1 MLISAAVSI
10 AERQANRMGAKH
22 YAGRSHVILERS
34 LVALKSSNWFPVVS
48 GFLEP
53 LLYLFSFGYGV
64 GTLIGDIQVS
74 NGQVVSYAMF
84 IAPGLLATSFSA
96 MNGAI
101 YDSTWNVYFKLHEGK
116 IYNGML
122 ATSLGP
128 LDVALGE
135 ILTALLRGFAYAVG
149 FMAVA
154 TPMGLIPSWWG
165 VLAIPTT
172 VLIAFGFASIGMAI
186 TSYFKSYQQMG
197 LINISLLPIFLFSGS
212 FYPLS
217 VFPDWAQIIIKTLP
231 LWHAI
236 EMVRNLSLGIINLS
250 LLGHI
255 TYFVVMVV
263 AGLFFT
269 TKRLNALFMR

>member
-1 MLISAAVSI
+1 MLISAAVAI
-10 AERQANRMGAKH
+10 AERQIGKPGERF
-22 YAGRSHVILERS
+22 YAGRSRVILERS
-34 LVALKSSNWFPVVS
+34 LIAFKSSTWFAVLS

-64 GTLIGDIQVS
+64 GKLIGEITMP
-74 NGQVVSYAMF
+74 NGTVISYAMF
-84 IAPGLLATSFSA
+84 IAPGLLATSA

-101 YDSTWNVYFKLHEGK
+101 YDSTWNVYFKLNESK
-116 IYNGML
+116 LYQGML

-135 ILTALLRGFAYAVG
+135 IMSALLRGFVYALG
-149 FMAVA
+149 FMGVAV
-154 TPMGLIPSWWG
+154 PMGLIPSWWG
-165 VLAIPTT
+165 VLVVPAA
-172 VLIAFGFASIGMAI
+172 VLIAFGFASLGMAI

-212 FYPLS
+212 FYPLT
-217 VFPDWAQIIIKTLP
+217 VFPEWAQIIIKCLP

-236 EMVRNLSLGIINLS
+236 ELVRNLSLGIVGIGLLS
-250 LLGHI
+250 HI
-255 TYFVVMVV
+255 AYFIIMITL
-263 AGLFFT
+263 GLFFT

>member
-1 MLISAAVSI
+1 VLISAAVSI
-10 AERQANRMGAKH
+10 AERQANRIGAKH

-84 IAPGLLATSFSA
+84 IAPGLLATSA

-116 IYNGML
+116 IYHGML

-135 ILTALLRGFAYAVG
+135 ILTALIRGFAYAVG

-165 VLAIPTT
+165 VSAIPAA

-217 VFPDWAQIIIKTLP
+217 VFPDWAQVIIKSLP

-236 EMVRNLSLGIINLS
+236 EIIRNLSLGIINLS
-250 LLGHI
+250 LLGHVA
-255 TYFVVMVV
+255 YFLVMII

-269 TKRLNALFMR
+269 TRRLNALFMR

>member
-84 IAPGLLATSFSA
+84 IAPGLLATSA

-116 IYNGML
+116 IYHGML

-135 ILTALLRGFAYAVG
+135 ILTALIRGFAYAVG

-165 VLAIPTT
+165 VLAIPAA

-236 EMVRNLSLGIINLS
+236 ELIRNLSLGIINFS

-255 TYFVVMVV
+255 AYFLLMIVV
-263 AGLFFT
+263 GLFFT
-269 TKRLNALFMR
+269 TRRLNALFMR

>member
-1 MLISAAVSI
+1 MLISAAVAI

-84 IAPGLLATSFSA
+84 IAPGLLATSA

-116 IYNGML
+116 IYHGML

-165 VLAIPTT
+165 VLAIPAA

-217 VFPDWAQIIIKTLP
+217 VFPDWAQIVIKTLP

-236 EMVRNLSLGIINLS
+236 EMTRNLTLGIINFS

-255 TYFVVMVV
+255 AYFLVMIVV
-263 AGLFFT
+263 GLFFT

>member
-74 NGQVVSYAMF
+74 NGQVVSYATF
-84 IAPGLLATSFSA
+84 IAPGLLATSA

-116 IYNGML
+116 IYHGML

-135 ILTALLRGFAYAVG
+135 ILTALIRGFAYAVG

-165 VLAIPTT
+165 VLAIPAA

-236 EMVRNLSLGIINLS
+236 ELIRNLSLGIINFS

-255 TYFVVMVV
+255 AYFLVMIVV
-263 AGLFFT
+263 GLFFT
-269 TKRLNALFMR
+269 TRRLNALFMR

>member
-1 MLISAAVSI
+1 VLISAAVSI
-10 AERQANRMGAKH
+10 AERQVNRMGAKH
-22 YAGRSHVILERS
+22 YAGRSHVVLERS
-34 LVALKSSNWFPVVS
+34 LLAFKSSSWFAVLS

-84 IAPGLLATSFSA
+84 IAPGLLATSA

-101 YDSTWNVYFKLHEGK
+101 YDSTWNVYFKLHEAK
-116 IYNGML
+116 TYQGML

-154 TPMGLIPSWWG
+154 TPMGLI
-165 VLAIPTT
+165 
-172 VLIAFGFASIGMAI
+172 AFGFASIGMAI
-186 TSYFKSYQQMG
+186 TSYFNSYQQMG

-236 EMVRNLSLGIINLS
+236 EMIRNLSLGIINFS
-250 LLGHI
+250 LLGHVA
-255 TYFVVMVV
+255 YFLVMIIG
-263 AGLFFT
+263 GLFFT

>member
-1 MLISAAVSI
+1 MVISAAVAI

-84 IAPGLLATSFSA
+84 IAPGLLATSA

-116 IYNGML
+116 IYHGML

-165 VLAIPTT
+165 VLAIPAA

-217 VFPDWAQIIIKTLP
+217 VFPDWAQIVIKTLP

-236 EMVRNLSLGIINLS
+236 EMIRNLTLGIINFS

-255 TYFVVMVV
+255 AYFLVMIVG
-263 AGLFFT
+263 GLFFT

>member
-1 MLISAAVSI
+1 MLISAAVAI
-10 AERQANRMGAKH
+10 AERQIGKPGERF
-22 YAGRSHVILERS
+22 YAGRSSVILERS
-34 LVALKSSNWFPVVS
+34 LIAFKSSTWFAVLS

-64 GTLIGDIQVS
+64 GKLIGDITMP
-74 NGQVVSYAMF
+74 NGTVISYAMF
-84 IAPGLLATSFSA
+84 IAPGLLATSA

-101 YDSTWNVYFKLHEGK
+101 YDSTWNVYFKLNESK
-116 IYNGML
+116 LYQGML

-135 ILTALLRGFAYAVG
+135 IMSALLRGFVYALG
-149 FMAVA
+149 FMSVAV
-154 TPMGLIPSWWG
+154 PMGLIPSWWG
-165 VLAIPTT
+165 VLVVPAA
-172 VLIAFGFASIGMAI
+172 VLIAFGFASLGMAI

-212 FYPLS
+212 FYPLT
-217 VFPDWAQIIIKTLP
+217 VFPDWAQIIIKCLP

-236 EMVRNLSLGIINLS
+236 ELVRNLSLGFISIGLLS
-250 LLGHI
+250 HI
-255 TYFVVMVV
+255 AYFLAMITL
-263 AGLFFT
+263 GLFFT

>member
-1 MLISAAVSI
+1 MLISAAVAI

-84 IAPGLLATSFSA
+84 IAPGLLATSA

-116 IYNGML
+116 IYHGML

-135 ILTALLRGFAYAVG
+135 ILTALIRGFAYAVG

-165 VLAIPTT
+165 VLAIPAA

-217 VFPDWAQIIIKTLP
+217 VFPDWAQIVIKTLP

-236 EMVRNLSLGIINLS
+236 EMIRNLTLGIINFS

-255 TYFVVMVV
+255 AYFLVMIVV
-263 AGLFFT
+263 GLFFT

>member
-1 MLISAAVSI
+1 VSISVAVSI

-84 IAPGLLATSFSA
+84 IAPGLLATSA

-116 IYNGML
+116 IYHGML

-165 VLAIPTT
+165 VLAIPAA
-172 VLIAFGFASIGMAI
+172 VLIAFGFAAIGMAI

-236 EMVRNLSLGIINLS
+236 ELIRNLSLGIINFS

-255 TYFVVMVV
+255 AYFLVMIVV
-263 AGLFFT
+263 GLFFT
-269 TKRLNALFMR
+269 TRRLNALFMR

>member
-84 IAPGLLATSFSA
+84 IAPGLLATSA

-116 IYNGML
+116 IYHGML

-154 TPMGLIPSWWG
+154 TPMGLIQSWWG
-165 VLAIPTT
+165 VLAIPAA

-217 VFPDWAQIIIKTLP
+217 VFPDWAQIIIKALP

-255 TYFVVMVV
+255 AYFVVMVV
-263 AGLFFT
+263 VGLFFT

>member
-84 IAPGLLATSFSA
+84 IAPGLLATSA

-116 IYNGML
+116 IYHGML

-135 ILTALLRGFAYAVG
+135 ILTALIRGFAYAVG

-165 VLAIPTT
+165 VLAIPAA

-236 EMVRNLSLGIINLS
+236 ELIRNLSLGIIDFS

-255 TYFVVMVV
+255 AYFLVMIVV
-263 AGLFFT
+263 GLFFT
-269 TKRLNALFMR
+269 TRRLNALFMR

>member
-1 MLISAAVSI
+1 MLISVAVSI

-84 IAPGLLATSFSA
+84 IAPGLLATSA

-116 IYNGML
+116 IYHGML

-165 VLAIPTT
+165 VLAIPAA

-217 VFPDWAQIIIKTLP
+217 VFPDWAQIVIKILP

-236 EMVRNLSLGIINLS
+236 EMIRNLTLGIINFS

-255 TYFVVMVV
+255 AYFLVMIVV
-263 AGLFFT
+263 GLFFT

>member
-1 MLISAAVSI
+1 MLISAAVTI

-84 IAPGLLATSFSA
+84 IAPGLLATSA

-116 IYNGML
+116 IYHGML

-135 ILTALLRGFAYAVG
+135 ILTALIRGFAYAVG

-165 VLAIPTT
+165 VLAIPAA

-212 FYPLS
+212 LYPLS

-236 EMVRNLSLGIINLS
+236 EIIRNLSLGIINLS

-255 TYFVVMVV
+255 AYFVVMVV
-263 AGLFFT
+263 VGLFFT

>member
-1 MLISAAVSI
+1 
-10 AERQANRMGAKH
+10 
-22 YAGRSHVILERS
+22 
-34 LVALKSSNWFPVVS
+34 VVS

-84 IAPGLLATSFSA
+84 IAPGLLATSA

-116 IYNGML
+116 IYHGML

-135 ILTALLRGFAYAVG
+135 ILTALIRGFAYAVG

-165 VLAIPTT
+165 VLAIPAA

-236 EMVRNLSLGIINLS
+236 EMIRNLSLGIINLS
-250 LLGHI
+250 LLGHV
-255 TYFVVMVV
+255 TYFLVMIFV
-263 AGLFFT
+263 GLFFT
-269 TKRLNALFMR
+269 TRRLNALFMR